1 MFGRRAPRPAAPDD
15 PAGAVPPDVPVL
27 GIGAVVRVV
36 PSDRGD
42 QWADDP
48 IGLIVA
54 PGGAQL
60 AGYAGAGV
68 RVAWVVEF
76 DEPAW
81 TTDGRGPF
89 ERATVQSR
97 QLVPVPME
105 PETVDAG
112 AS

>member
-1 MFGRRAPRPAAPDD
+1 MFGRRDPRPAAPD
-15 PAGAVPPDVPVL
+15 ASGVPDLPVL

-36 PSDRGD
+36 PSDRGE

-76 DEPAW
+76 DEPAY

-97 QLVPVPME
+97 QLVPVPMDPVTE
-105 PETVDAG
+105 PVDAG